1 MSNMI
6 FKFWEEQSPNNIIIT
21 QLKAA
26 QLKKKNSTWSLH
38 VLGAMITSQ
47 VLVGCEGERARV
59 QVSNRELHTYTLKLN

>member
-26 QLKKKNSTWSLH
+26 QLKKKSTWPLH
-38 VLGAMITSQ
+38 ALGAMMTSQ
-47 VLVGCEGERARV
+47 VLVGCRDERARV